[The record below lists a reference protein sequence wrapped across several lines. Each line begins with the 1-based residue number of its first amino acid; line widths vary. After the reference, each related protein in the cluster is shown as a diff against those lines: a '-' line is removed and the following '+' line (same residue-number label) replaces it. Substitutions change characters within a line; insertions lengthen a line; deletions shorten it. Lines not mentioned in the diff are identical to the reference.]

1 MHLYNDSRFEY
12 SVVAFEETL
21 RASFI
26 GSEKPSD
33 DRYAPKI
40 VMNDKENATDVL
52 SIIKNE
58 LADCTSFDFSVA
70 FVTAGGIQILVEAL
84 KLLEKRGAT
93 GRILTSTYLNFNDPE
108 ALSKLLEFPAID
120 VRIYQGDL
128 HAKGYFFNRETL
140 STFIIGSS
148 NLTQTALTCNKE
160 WNVLFRSFDGGE
172 MLASARAEFERLWE
186 DEKSVALNKE
196 WILEYKHYLEENL
209 SGSSDRTK
217 RREAFGIKTG
227 KSGDVSLNSYV
238 IVPNAMQKRAL
249 EALRVQHELGVPRAL
264 LVSATGTGKTYLSA
278 LDVRQTKPK
287 KVLFVAHRKRI
298 LKASEKSYRRVLGD
312 GFTYGIYGEDPA
324 FRSKTCG
331 FAMVG
336 ALSKH
341 KHEFDPYE
349 YDYIVIDEAH
359 RTGAHS
365 YREILDY
372 FQPKFVLGMTAT
384 PTRTDGY
391 DVYRLFNHVIAY
403 RITLQD
409 ALKEEML
416 VPFHYFGIADL
427 AIDNEEVDDL
437 ALFGQLTS
445 EERARHIIGKIE
457 EYTVNKDDRKGLIFC
472 SRNDE
477 ARTLSRLFN
486 EQGYRT
492 VAISGET
499 SDQERDEAIER
510 LENGELQ
517 YIFSVD
523 ILNEGIDIPSL
534 NQIIMLRRTESTV
547 VFMQQLGRGL
557 RKCDS
562 KEFTLVLDFIG
573 NYQQNFLIPMALS
586 GDRTYNKDNLR
597 RVVKEGSAAI
607 PGCSTIS
614 FDSIS
619 EKRIFRA
626 LEEGRFAE
634 AKLIRGEF
642 EHLKQVLGRIPK
654 LVDFDKNESIDPLLI
669 IRKYGSYPAFL
680 QKYDKDYQ
688 VHFDEQ
694 KLAILKAISIKLGSG
709 KRLVDLEIL
718 RRLIEGVPAINK
730 EDLLNK
736 GVAKETLES
745 VSRVLTGKYSKEGPN
760 VAFDEGGRLVIS
772 PVFAE
777 MLKDACFRE
786 AVLDLVE
793 FALGR
798 NARDYADVYK
808 DTDFVLNRKYT
819 REEVCRLLRWEKQP
833 NFQNVGGYFHDK
845 STNTFPVF
853 INYEKDPGISITTQ
867 YEDRFVSDNRII
879 AISKSKRTLTSPEIQ
894 MLRNAHLNGVRC
906 YLFVRKNLKDK
917 DDGTEFYF
925 LGEIH
930 PTGEFQEITMAD
942 GITSAVEIAYEL
954 ENPVKGDIYDFL
966 TSRFDG

>member
-1 MHLYNDSRFEY
+1 MRLSDDSRFEY
-12 SVVAFEETL
+12 SVVDFEDTL

-40 VMNDKENATDVL
+40 VMNDKESATDVL

-70 FVTAGGIQILVEAL
+70 FVTAGGIQVLVEAL

-120 VRIYQGDL
+120 VRVYQGDL

-160 WNVLFRSFDGGE
+160 WNVLFRSFEGGE
-172 MLASARAEFERLWE
+172 MLASARTEFERLWE
-186 DEKSVALNKE
+186 DEKSVELSQE
-196 WILEYKHYLEENL
+196 WIQGYKRYLKED
-209 SGSSDRTK
+209 SPDAAKHTK
-217 RREAFGIKTG
+217 RLKAFAAKT
-227 KSGDVSLNSYV
+227 SRSDVALSAPYE
-238 IVPNAMQKRAL
+238 IVPNAMQERAL
-249 EALRVQHELGVPRAL
+249 EALRVQHELGEPRAL

-278 LDVRQTKPK
+278 LDVRQTRPA

-298 LKASEKSYRRVLGD
+298 LRASAESYRRVLGD
-312 GFTYGIYGEDPA
+312 SFTYGIYGEDPA
-324 FRSKTCG
+324 FRFKTCG

-341 KHEFDPYE
+341 RHEFDPRE

-359 RTGAHS
+359 RTGARS
-365 YREILDY
+365 YRDILEY
-372 FQPKFVLGMTAT
+372 FQPKFFLGMTAT

-409 ALKEEML
+409 ALKENML

-427 AIDNEEVDDL
+427 AIDDEETDDFT
-437 ALFGQLTS
+437 LFTQLTS
-445 EERARHIIGKIE
+445 EDRVRHIAEKIE
-457 EYTVNKDDRKGLIFC
+457 EYSVNKEDRRGLVFC

-486 EQGYRT
+486 ERGYRT
-492 VAISGET
+492 IAISGET
-499 SDQERDEAIER
+499 SDQERDEAIEC

-557 RKCDS
+557 RKYDS

-634 AKLIRGEF
+634 AKLIRSEF
-642 EHLKQVLGRIPK
+642 EHLKQVLGRTPR
-654 LVDFDKNESIDPLLI
+654 LVDFDTNEAMDPLLI

-680 QKYDKDYQ
+680 QQYDKDCPT
-688 VHFDEQ
+688 HFGE
-694 KLAILKAISIKLGSG
+694 KELAMLKAISTRLGNG
-709 KRLVDLEIL
+709 KRAVDLEVIRGFAEGDIAIEKEGLCARGIKEEAL
-718 RRLIEGVPAINK
+718 RSA
-730 EDLLNK
+730 
-736 GVAKETLES
+736 
-745 VSRVLTGKYSKEGPN
+745 SRVLTGEYSKDGPT
-760 VAFDEGGRLVIS
+760 VAVDEDGQFVAS
-772 PVFAE
+772 PEFVT
-777 MLKDACFRE
+777 MLMDDQFRE

-793 FALGR
+793 FALAR
-798 NARDYADVYK
+798 NARDYADTYK
-808 DTDFVLNRKYT
+808 DTDLVLNRKYT
-819 REEVCRLLRWEKQP
+819 REEVCRLLRWKKQP

-845 STNTFPVF
+845 DTNTFPVF
-853 INYEKDPGISITTQ
+853 INYEKDPDISITTQ
-867 YEDRFVSDNRII
+867 YEDRFISDNRII
-879 AISKSKRTLTSPEIQ
+879 AISKSKRSLTSPEIQ
-894 MLRNAHLNGVRC
+894 MLGNARLNGVRC

-930 PTGEFQEITMAD
+930 PTGEFKEITMAD
-942 GITSAVEIAYEL
+942 GVTSAVEIAYEL
-954 ENPVKGDIYDFL
+954 ENPVKGDIYEFL
-966 TSRFDG
+966 TSRLDD

>member
-1 MHLYNDSRFEY
+1 MRLSDDSRFEY
-12 SVVAFEETL
+12 SVVDFEDTL

-40 VMNDKENATDVL
+40 VMNDKESATDVL

-70 FVTAGGIQILVEAL
+70 FVTAGGIQVLVEAL

-160 WNVLFRSFDGGE
+160 WNVLFRSFEGGE

-186 DEKSVALNKE
+186 DEKSVALNQE
-196 WILEYKHYLEENL
+196 WIYDYKRYLEE
-209 SGSSDRTK
+209 GSPDAAKHVKKLKAFAAKTSESDV
-217 RREAFGIKTG
+217 
-227 KSGDVSLNSYV
+227 DSLTPHE
-238 IVPNAMQKRAL
+238 IVPNAMQERAL
-249 EALRVQHELGVPRAL
+249 EALRVQHELGEPRAL

-278 LDVRQTKPK
+278 LDVRQTKPS

-298 LKASEKSYRRVLGD
+298 LKASTESYQRVLGD
-312 GFTYGIYGEDPA
+312 SFTYGIYGEDPA
-324 FRSKTCG
+324 FRSKTCA

-341 KHEFDPYE
+341 RHEFNPRE

-359 RTGAHS
+359 RTGARS
-365 YREILDY
+365 YREILEY
-372 FQPKFVLGMTAT
+372 FQPKFFLGMTAT

-403 RITLQD
+403 RISLQD
-409 ALKEEML
+409 ALKENML

-427 AIDNEEVDDL
+427 AIDDEETDDFT
-437 ALFGQLTS
+437 LFSQLTS
-445 EERARHIIGKIE
+445 EERVRHIVEKIE
-457 EYTVNKDDRKGLIFC
+457 EYSVKKENRRGLVFC

-477 ARTLSRLFN
+477 ARALSQLFN
-486 EQGYRT
+486 ERGYHT
-492 VAISGET
+492 IAISGET
-499 SDQERDEAIER
+499 PDQERDRAIER

-557 RKCDS
+557 RKHNS

-597 RVVKEGSAAI
+597 RVVKEGSATI
-607 PGCSTIS
+607 PGCSTVS

-634 AKLIRGEF
+634 AKLIRSEF
-642 EHLKQVLGRIPK
+642 EHLKQVLGRTPK
-654 LVDFDKNESIDPLLI
+654 LVDFDANEAMDPLLI

-680 QKYDKDYQ
+680 QQYDKDCAT
-688 VHFDEQ
+688 HFGE
-694 KLAILKAISIKLGSG
+694 KELAMLKAISTKLGNG
-709 KRLVDLEIL
+709 KRAVDLKIIRSFAEGDIAIEKECLYARGVRADAL
-718 RRLIEGVPAINK
+718 RSA
-730 EDLLNK
+730 
-736 GVAKETLES
+736 
-745 VSRVLTGKYSKEGPN
+745 SRVLTGEYSKDGPA
-760 VAFDEGGRLVIS
+760 VATDERGQFVAS
-772 PVFAE
+772 PEFVV
-777 MLKDACFRE
+777 MLMDDQFRE
-786 AVLDLVE
+786 AVLDLVD
-793 FALGR
+793 FALAR
-798 NARDYADVYK
+798 NARDYSNTYK
-808 DTDFVLNRKYT
+808 DTDLVLNRKYT
-819 REEVCRLLRWEKQP
+819 REEVCRLLRWKKQP

-845 STNTFPVF
+845 DTNTFPVF
-853 INYEKDPGISITTQ
+853 INYEKDPDISITTQ
-867 YEDRFVSDNRII
+867 YEDRFISDNRII
-879 AISKSKRTLTSPEIQ
+879 AISKSKRSLTSPEIQ
-894 MLRNAHLNGVRC
+894 MLRNARLNGVRC

-930 PTGEFQEITMAD
+930 PTGEFKEIAMAD
-942 GITSAVEIAYEL
+942 GVTSAVEIAYEL
-954 ENPVKGDIYDFL
+954 ENPVKGDIYEFL
-966 TSRFDG
+966 TSRLDD